1 MHRFVMSVACLGL
14 FQTARAEDTF
24 RNYPERGELK
34 VGEAYGKVSPRFWQ
48 PFEITSAGAVK
59 VHFEGLHST
68 MKEGEVWAELD
79 PGRVSLEENKLENA
93 RKAFELKKR
102 NPEAD
107 FKRIESER
115 RLNEVSNAI
124 ISVSGRDVSL
134 IKRMALGEEA
144 TRDYNRQMALA
155 LEALEREKK
164 LLERKI
170 VDFDEERATE
180 LRSAELNLL
189 SHDNE
194 FERVRAVSLLKMP
207 ADGTVTILYPEN
219 KEGVYRVQPNTRF
232 AVIEDNSV
240 FRAFLPLTNAGE
252 WKEFPSQSLVVR
264 TAAGAGDPITAGNG
278 MRTSEKINGR
288 EEAVLGFTFAEKD
301 SNWARR
307 LSGSNVRFEI
317 FYKPEKP
324 FHAVPKMDLARRHP
338 KLFESGADWASVVK
352 ALWPEARLIAV
363 GSRELAVCGK
373 ESADTSAAVEAETEQ
388 SARKRSGFLSK
399 STP

>member
-1 MHRFVMSVACLGL
+1 M
-14 FQTARAEDTF
+14 
-24 RNYPERGELK
+24 
-34 VGEAYGKVSPRFWQ
+34 GEAYGKVSPRFWQ
-48 PFEITSAGAVK
+48 PFEITVAGTVK
-59 VHFEGLHST
+59 ARFEGLHST
-68 MKEGEVWAELD
+68 MKEGEVWAEVD
-79 PGRVSLEENKLENA
+79 PWRVSLEENKLENA

-107 FKRIESER
+107 FKRIECER

-124 ISVSGRDVSL
+124 ISVSGRDISL

-155 LEALEREKK
+155 VEALEREKT

-170 VDFDEERATE
+170 ADFDEERATE
-180 LRSAELNLL
+180 LRSAELTLL
-189 SHDNE
+189 SQDNE
-194 FERVRAVSLLKMP
+194 FERVRAVSFLKMP
-207 ADGTVTILYPEN
+207 ADGTISILYPEN
-219 KEGVYRVQPNTRF
+219 KEGMYRVQPNTRF

-252 WKEFPSQSLVVR
+252 WREFPSQSIVVR

-278 MRTSEKINGR
+278 MQTYEKINGR

-317 FYKPEKP
+317 FYKPEKA

-338 KLFESGADWASVVK
+338 KLFESGADWASVVR

-363 GSRELAVCGK
+363 GSRELAVCSK
-373 ESADTSAAVEAETEQ
+373 ESEGTAAAEASETDPNT
-388 SARKRSGFLSK
+388 RKPAGFLSK